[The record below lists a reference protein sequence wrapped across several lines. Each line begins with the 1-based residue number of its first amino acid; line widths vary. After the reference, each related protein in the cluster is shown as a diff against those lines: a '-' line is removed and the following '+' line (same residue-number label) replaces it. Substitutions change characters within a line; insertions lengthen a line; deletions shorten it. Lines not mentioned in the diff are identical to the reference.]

1 MQFKHIYM
9 CLYLKVQKYTDCNR
23 DKKYRDDKKGKKE
36 LENRKKKIFN
46 STINLYKF

>member
-23 DKKYRDDKKGKKE
+23 DKKYRDDKKGQE
-36 LENRKKKIFN
+36 GTRKQEKIDF
-46 STINLYKF
+46 